1 MTLSLA
7 HAWKVLEA
15 VPDPEIPVITI
26 TDLGI
31 VRDLI
36 QDGGAFKVVVT
47 PTYSGCPATE
57 FIEHSI
63 KTALLDA
70 GAQSVTLEIQ
80 LSPAWTT
87 DWLNPDA
94 REKLKRYGIAPPSC
108 TTQVSTK
115 KEQVIQF
122 MPRQKDVVECPRCN
136 SKNNERLSEFGATAC
151 KALSRCL
158 DCREPFEYFKPI
170 ELLEK

>member
-1 MTLSLA
+1 MTLSLDQ
-7 HAWKVLEA
+7 AWRILESI
-15 VPDPEIPVITI
+15 PDPEIPVITI
-26 TDLGI
+26 IDLGI
-31 VRDLI
+31 VRDI
-36 QDGGAFKVVVT
+36 TQDDGTFKVVVT

-57 FIEHSI
+57 FIEDNI
-63 KTALLDA
+63 RNALLAA
-70 GAQSVTLEIQ
+70 GAQSVFLEIQ

-87 DWLNPDA
+87 DWLDSDA

-122 MPRQKDVVECPRCN
+122 MPRKKDLIECPRCN

-151 KALSRCL
+151 KALYRCI
-158 DCREPFEYFKPI
+158 DCKEPFEYFKPI
-170 ELLEK
+170 

>member
-1 MTLSLA
+1 MTLSLEK
-7 HAWKVLEA
+7 AWKILEM

-31 VRDLI
+31 IRDI
-36 QDGGAFKVVVT
+36 HQDGDSFRVVLT

-57 FIEHSI
+57 YIENSI
-63 KTALLDA
+63 KSALLEA
-70 GAQSVTLEIQ
+70 GAKFVYLEIQ

-87 DWLNPDA
+87 DWLRPEA
-94 REKLKRYGIAPPSC
+94 KEKLRLYGIAPPSC
-108 TTQVSTK
+108 TSQVQTS

-122 MPRQKDVVECPRCN
+122 KPRKKDTLECPRCQ
-136 SKNNERLSEFGATAC
+136 SKATERLSEFGATAC
-151 KALSRCL
+151 KALYRCL

-170 ELLEK
+170 

>member
-1 MTLSLA
+1 MTLSLDQ
-7 HAWKVLEA
+7 AWKILEA

-31 VRDLI
+31 VRDLT

-47 PTYSGCPATE
+47 PTYIGCPATE
-57 FIEHSI
+57 FIEQSI

-70 GAQSVTLEIQ
+70 GAESVTLEIQ

-87 DWLNPDA
+87 DWLKPKA
-94 REKLKRYGIAPPSC
+94 SLKLRDYGIAPPSC
-108 TTQVSTK
+108 ISQISTK
-115 KEQVIQF
+115 KDQVIKF
-122 MPRQKDVVECPRCN
+122 VPRQKDVIECPRCN
-136 SKNNERLSEFGATAC
+136 SKSNERLSEFGATAC
-151 KALSRCL
+151 KALYRCI

-170 ELLEK
+170 